1 MDRLIYK
8 PNFDNIFDF
17 SFMDDYTTVV
27 LAQEEYGIDISEL
40 KFENDDDLYC
50 FSEKKSYKAEH
61 LYEKFN
67 IEILENTDSK
77 K

>member
-1 MDRLIYK
+1 MDKLLYR

-17 SFMDDYTTVV
+17 YFMDDYTTIV

-40 KFENDDDLYC
+40 KFENHDDFYC
-50 FSEKKSYKAEH
+50 FSEKKSYIAED
-61 LYEKFN
+61 LYKKFN
-67 IEILENTDSK
+67 IEILENTDNK